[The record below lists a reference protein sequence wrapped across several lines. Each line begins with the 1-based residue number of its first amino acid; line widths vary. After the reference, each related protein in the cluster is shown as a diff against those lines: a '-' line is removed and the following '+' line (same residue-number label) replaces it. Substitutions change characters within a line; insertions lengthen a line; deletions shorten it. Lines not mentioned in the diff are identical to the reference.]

1 MPSRDIRE
9 RIMDFIRPSEG
20 RILDRLRTMDRFVGG
35 EVRVFGWE
43 LAYVDGPSLWS
54 CLDVIVGKRWN
65 DFSAESDSPVIIDCG
80 ANIGVSVLNYKRLY
94 PGARIVAF
102 EPDPMFLPVLKSN
115 LARNGAGDVVVVEA
129 AAWTTNGNV
138 PFFCEGAD
146 GSRVIQGHE
155 SYPKS
160 ISVRSVDLSAYL
172 DDPVDLVKMDIEGA
186 EFEVI
191 PHLGKKLGQVKNL
204 VVECHLYNKDIGG
217 FSRLLGVLASAGFR
231 IALNSYGRWV
241 DLVRRSDPG
250 PNEFDQYILLVAW
263 RAHQGTGS

>member
-20 RILDRLRTMDRFVGG
+20 RILDRLRTMNRFVGG

-80 ANIGVSVLNYKRLY
+80 ANIRVSVLNCKRLY

-129 AAWTTNGNV
+129 AAWTTNRNV
-138 PFFCEGAD
+138 PFFCEGAN

-160 ISVRSVDLSAYL
+160 ISVRSVDPSAYL

-191 PHLGKKLGQVKNL
+191 PHLEKNWASEEPRCGVPPL
-204 VVECHLYNKDIGG
+204 RQGYRRFL
-217 FSRLLGVLASAGFR
+217 RLLGVLASAGFR